1 MLRGGWSW
9 SLMWYMSLV
18 RAFATVLGL
27 GQQPPLP
34 PVWQCWVDLGLP
46 VHGLGVGRMFYTGS
60 REALSY

>member
-1 MLRGGWSW
+1 
-9 SLMWYMSLV
+9 MWYMSLV